1 MNDTPMTP
9 NDFSRAVELIPRH
22 LKNSLSEADSAWM
35 KEFLTQLQSTD
46 PAQAKAFVEEMQWV
60 EKTQAQMERA
70 LPHLNLDA
78 GWQHLTT
85 KLEDSSAP
93 ASASAISRAATP
105 AQDASRN
112 KAASWIKT
120 FIQKRIEGLL
130 NLWRKPAVVVL
141 GSAMIVGQMGMLA
154 AVIKKMYTVETAGVA
169 IPASG
174 AKGAASDQVVVVQV
188 IFKDNTKVA
197 DIRKLL
203 AASGAQII
211 GGPSAIGVWE
221 VQIDKSM
228 QTAAIDQISK
238 SKTVESISL
247 P

>member
-1 MNDTPMTP
+1 MNQTE
-9 NDFSRAVELIPRH
+9 FSRAINLIPGH
-22 LKNSLSEADSAWM
+22 LKNCLSEDDSAWM
-35 KEFLTQLQSTD
+35 KGFLAQLQNAD
-46 PAQAKAFVEEMQWV
+46 PAQAQAFAEELQWV
-60 EKTQAQMERA
+60 EKTQAQMEQS
-70 LPHLNLDA
+70 LPRIDLEA
-78 GWQHLTT
+78 GWLHLAG
-85 KLEDSSAP
+85 KL
-93 ASASAISRAATP
+93 
-105 AQDASRN
+105 
-112 KAASWIKT
+112 KAAADPQHARNVAPDQSSNKIVQWIKD
-120 FIQKRIEGLL
+120 FIQMRIEGLL

-141 GSAMIVGQMGMLA
+141 GSALIVGQMGMLA
-154 AVIKKMYTVETAGVA
+154 AVVKKMYTVETAGIA

-174 AKGAASDQVVVVQV
+174 SKGAASDQVIVVQV

-203 AASGAQII
+203 DASGAQII

-221 VQIDKSM
+221 VQIDKSK